1 MKCHCHL
8 LLIKNSLVV
17 PSQMSINMVF
27 SALFNRITPEPE
39 DNLTTLVSTSEVV
52 NMIYYEAT
60 GN

>member
-8 LLIKNSLVV
+8 FLIKNSLVV
-17 PSQMSINMVF
+17 PSQMSINVFF
-27 SALFNRITPEPE
+27 SALFNRITPEHE
-39 DNLTTLVSTSEVV
+39 DSLTTLVSTSEVI